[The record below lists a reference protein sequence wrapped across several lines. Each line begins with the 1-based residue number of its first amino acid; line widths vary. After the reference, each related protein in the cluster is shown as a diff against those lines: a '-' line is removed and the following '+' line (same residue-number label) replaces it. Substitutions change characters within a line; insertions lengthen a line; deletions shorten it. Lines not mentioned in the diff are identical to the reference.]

1 MFPFSESVTPAVQ
14 DHMKSQFNLM
24 SELSQKLFDSMQ
36 KVNELNMQVAKTVM
50 DESLQCTQQIMAAQ
64 DPAEAMSIASGQ
76 VQPTAEKVRAYQ
88 QHLAGIAAGTQVEMT
103 KTAESRVPE
112 TTRTATAVAD
122 EVTRRVTEE
131 TQKATERQRAVM
143 EKMTNQAKASSAT
156 GKGSMPSAPS
166 SVPPGTH

>member
-1 MFPFSESVTPAVQ
+1 MFPFSQSITPAVQ
-14 DHMKSQFNLM
+14 EHVKSQFNLV
-24 SELSQKLFDSMQ
+24 SDLCQKLFDSAQ

-50 DESLQCTQQIMAAQ
+50 DESLQCAQQVMTAQ
-64 DPAEAMSIASGQ
+64 DPMEAISIASGQ

-88 QHLAGIAAGTQVEMT
+88 QHLTNIAAGTQVEMT

-131 TQKATERQRAVM
+131 TQKATERQRAMM
-143 EKMTNQAKASSAT
+143 EKMTSQAKGAPAT
-156 GKGSMPSAPS
+156 AKSPAPGAQ
-166 SVPPGTH
+166 PGTH

>member
-1 MFPFSESVTPAVQ
+1 MFPFSQSITPAVQ
-14 DHMKSQFNLM
+14 EHMKSQFNLI
-24 SELSQKLFDSMQ
+24 SELSQKLFDSAQ

-50 DESLQCTQQIMAAQ
+50 DESLQCTQQVMAAQ
-64 DPAEAMSIASGQ
+64 DPIEAMSIASGQ

-88 QHLAGIAAGTQVEMT
+88 QHIASIAAGTQVEMT

-131 TQKATERQRAVM
+131 TQKATERQRAAM
-143 EKMTNQAKASSAT
+143 EKMTSQVRSSSAANKAPT
-156 GKGSMPSAPS
+156 PSAQ
-166 SVPPGTH
+166 PGAQPGAR